1 MNTGREKMTSKNG
14 ANSMF
19 TEIVDCGMSR
29 FVINTSEKALNCSNW
44 KNQNQG
50 LH

>member
-14 ANSMF
+14 ANCIF

-29 FVINTSEKALNCSNW
+29 FVINKVR
-44 KNQNQG
+44 KN
-50 LH
+50 